1 MSEVVPVALGER
13 SYDIHVGVDLI
24 ERGGALIK
32 PFARGAVPVVTDQ
45 TVAKLHLDRLLNSL
59 RGTGIDARPVI
70 IAPGEGSKTFATL
83 ESLLRTFL
91 GMNVD
96 RNGLIVA
103 FGGGVVGDLAGF
115 AAGVLKRGVG
125 YAQIPTTLLAQVD
138 SSVGGKTAVDMPEG
152 KNLVGVFHQPKIVL
166 ADTALLRTLPRRD
179 LLAGYAEVVKYG
191 ALGDAEFFA
200 WLEKNAAQALS
211 TNQESLAYLVGH
223 SCRMKAAI
231 VAADERESGQRAL
244 LNLGHTFGHAI
255 EAACGYSDRLLHG
268 EAVAI
273 GTVLAFRLSQRL
285 GHCAPSDTDRLVAH
299 LKAVGLPVRIADVP
313 GDAIAVGDILAHM
326 KQDKKARDGKLTFV
340 LVRQIGEAFLS
351 SDVPADAVEAVL
363 AE

>member
-1 MSEVVPVALGER
+1 MSEVISVALGDR
-13 SYDIHVGVDLI
+13 SYDIHAGTGLI
-24 ERGGALIK
+24 ERAGVLLK
-32 PFARGAVPVVTDQ
+32 PLGHGAVPVVTDE
-45 TVAKLHLDRLLNSL
+45 TVARLHLDRLLSSL
-59 RGTGIDARPVI
+59 RGSGIDARPVV
-70 IAPGEGSKTFATL
+70 IAPGEASKTFATL

-91 GMNVD
+91 SMNVD
-96 RNGLIVA
+96 RSGLIVA
-103 FGGGVVGDLAGF
+103 FGGGVVGDLTGF
-115 AAGVLKRGVG
+115 AAGILKRGVG

-138 SSVGGKTAVDMPEG
+138 SSVGGKAAVDMPEG
-152 KNLVGVFHQPKIVL
+152 KNLVGVFHQPRIVL
-166 ADTALLRTLPRRD
+166 ADTALLRTLPRRE

-191 ALGDAEFFA
+191 ALGDASFFA
-200 WLEKNAAQALS
+200 WLEKNAVQALS

-231 VAADERESGQRAL
+231 VAADEREAGQRAL

-273 GTVLAFRLSQRL
+273 GMVLAFRLSQRL
-285 GHCAPSDTDRLVAH
+285 GYCAPRDTDRLVAH

-313 GDAIAVGDILAHM
+313 GASLPVGDILAHM
-326 KQDKKARDGKLTFV
+326 KQDKKARDGRLTFV
-340 LVRQIGEAFLS
+340 LVHRIGEAFLA
-351 SDVPADAVEAVL
+351 SDVPTAAVEAVL